1 MQYHVY
7 LLFNDAIFIS
17 CGNGA
22 WTLDMAT
29 TYTKAYFTAFDMIQ
43 VFPNEIRPINVN
55 FVQGDILKEL
65 QFKSNTFDFV
75 HTSHM
80 RFSIPEDEFPKVIL
94 ELLRVLK
101 PNGWLDICERAGGFL
116 NATPEIDL
124 FRNKCRLFLFN
135 SIVSYV

>member
-1 MQYHVY
+1 
-7 LLFNDAIFIS
+7 
-17 CGNGA
+17 
-22 WTLDMAT
+22 MAT

-43 VFPNEIRPINVN
+43 AFPNEIRPINVK

-75 HTSHM
+75 HIKEM

-101 PNGWLDICERAGGFL
+101 PNGWLDICEKAGGFS
-116 NATPEIDL
+116 NGTPETEL
-124 FRNKCRLFLFN
+124 FRNKCILFLFN